1 MLEEEVSSTIRQ
13 NGGPRFGT
21 MTSNGIGLMSHN
33 QSIYAN
39 TIALPKMNGTV
50 TTGRGTIAPMPG
62 PTGNGLNSSKVS
74 SSTSPGTNQT
84 KTSIMESSRDQSL
97 HDLESTQLSPIGRSA
112 SMRTANVTPAAL
124 QNHLNAFKTPDRSHT
139 ASQMRHNS
147 TAISNG
153 GLNITNLAGKKLS
166 ATLVPANV
174 TKFMN
179 MSREAGVQGM
189 ITSLGLLCLV
199 SLLLALLSLVFLLK
213 ISPAS
218 DEKSSKYQFEFLSAS
233 EYVVLYEVT
242 LALCAITLSLNL
254 CCLLVCTI
262 QFLFAVK
269 LIKSSH
275 GRIR

>member
-1 MLEEEVSSTIRQ
+1 LKFNYQLSDRSHATQ
-13 NGGPRFGT
+13 NGG
-21 MTSNGIGLMSHN
+21 I
-33 QSIYAN
+33 
-39 TIALPKMNGTV
+39 
-50 TTGRGTIAPMPG
+50 
-62 PTGNGLNSSKVS
+62 
-74 SSTSPGTNQT
+74 
-84 KTSIMESSRDQSL
+84 
-97 HDLESTQLSPIGRSA
+97 
-112 SMRTANVTPAAL
+112 
-124 QNHLNAFKTPDRSHT
+124 
-139 ASQMRHNS
+139 RHNS
-147 TAISNG
+147 TVVSNG

-166 ATLVPANV
+166 ATLPANV

-218 DEKSSKYQFEFLSAS
+218 DEKSSKYQFEFLSPS